1 VGVPVDAE
9 YGRPT
14 DRQTKGGTGGVSM
27 GVRVGSGAE
36 RVILC
41 LGFSVKVNS
50 KLRAR
55 SGGRLVRLVRLPSRE
70 LRTYTQGCG
79 PAVGRS
85 TWSGC
90 PRLAGCGPA
99 VGRSGRSGCLGA
111 IGMRSG
117 GRSVRLVRLPG
128 EPRGCGS
135 AFGRSGR
142 SACLGNHKDAVRRS
156 VGPAGPAAWEP

>member
-1 VGVPVDAE
+1 M
-9 YGRPT
+9 
-14 DRQTKGGTGGVSM
+14 GGVSM

-50 KLRAR
+50 KLRTR
-55 SGGRLVRLVRLPSRE
+55 SGGRSVRLVRLLSRE
-70 LRTYTQGCG
+70 LRTYMQGCG

-128 EPRGCGS
+128 EPRGCGP
-135 AFGRSGR
+135 AVGRSGR
-142 SACLGNHKDAVRRS
+142 SACLGEPQGWGPAVGRSGWSGCLGNHKDAVRRS